1 MALII
6 QFTSTLSTIHDLSV
20 NISVKDLKIGLLNY
34 LKIQESVVWMAN
46 NSTYS
51 TSMLPTDHIYIYIYK
66 STGQVY
72 IVSCYK

>member
-46 NSTYS
+46 DSTS
-51 TSMLPTDHIYIYIYK
+51 TSMLPTDHIYI
-66 STGQVY
+66 SLLTGIC